1 MVFLSPF
8 SDYTILRQNLLQ
20 IHVVFCLGAER
31 VQHFSVLVML
41 PRTRIAHSL
50 AFEYVRQ
57 AHKRA
62 GLRKNDCQRWFHQ
75 AKEIEEGRGGE
86 ERKGEEKF
94 IYFLSRTQMNYVY
107 VKLSP
112 PHNVCSGVML
122 KQHYVQWEWGG
133 LIDHHFHL
141 ACWFSWPPINF
152 LHVSNIR
159 PKLERIFA

>member
-62 GLRKNDCQRWFHQ
+62 GLGKNDCQRWFHQ

-86 ERKGEEKF
+86 EGGRE
-94 IYFLSRTQMNYVY
+94 IYLFSLPHSNELCVCKTFTPPQRLQRCYAKAALCSMRMRRINRPPFPPCMLIFLTAN
-107 VKLSP
+107 
-112 PHNVCSGVML
+112 
-122 KQHYVQWEWGG
+122 
-133 LIDHHFHL
+133 
-141 ACWFSWPPINF
+141 
-152 LHVSNIR
+152 
-159 PKLERIFA
+159 